1 MDIFLERF
9 LEDIKRKKLSHNTFD
24 AYRRDIERF
33 YKYLNKRSLTI
44 DVVDDEIIRAYFQEL
59 SKKNMANSSI
69 VRNIISIRNFY
80 KFLTKNK
87 YLLYNPTVNYEIPK
101 VNRKLPEILTVEE
114 VNKLLSAPDMTTTKG
129 IRDKAMLE
137 LIYASGMRV
146 TELLNIRMDD
156 INLKLNY
163 CVANGSKSQERIIPI
178 GSYAVKFMLEYLKI
192 RDEINIHKY
201 NYLFLNLKG
210 FPMTRQGFWKLVKEY
225 ADNTGI
231 YKKIDPYCLR
241 HSFAVHLIQNG
252 ADIKTVQELLGHKDM
267 NTTQIYS
274 LISKKSRIADVYMKT
289 HPRA

>member
-9 LEDIKRKKLSHNTFD
+9 LEDIKRKKLSYNTFD

-33 YKYLNKRSLTI
+33 YKYVDKRNLTI
-44 DVVDDEIIRAYFQEL
+44 SSVDDEVIREYFQEL

-80 KFLTKNK
+80 KFLLKNK
-87 YLLYNPTVNYEIPK
+87 CILYNPIINFEIPK
-101 VNRKLPEILTVEE
+101 VTRKLPEILTVEE
-114 VNKLLSAPDMTTTKG
+114 VNKLLMAPDTRTIKG

-137 LIYASGMRV
+137 LLYASGMRV
-146 TELLNIRMDD
+146 TELLNIRMNE

-163 CVANGSKSQERIIPI
+163 CIAKGSKNQERIIPI
-178 GSYAVKFMLEYLKI
+178 GSYAVKFLLEYLKI

-201 NYLFLNLKG
+201 NFLFLNLKG

-225 ADNTGI
+225 ADNTEV

-274 LISKKSRIADVYMKT
+274 VISKKSKIADVYMKT

>member
-1 MDIFLERF
+1 MDIFLEGF
-9 LEDIKRKKLSHNTFD
+9 LEDINRKKLSPNTFD

-33 YKYLNKRSLTI
+33 YRYLNKKDLT
-44 DVVDDEIIRAYFQEL
+44 VDAVDEEIIRIYVQEL
-59 SKKNMANSSI
+59 KRKNMANSSI

-80 KFLTKNK
+80 KFLMKNK
-87 YLLYNPTVNYEIPK
+87 YLSFNPTTTFQIPK
-101 VNRKLPEILTVEE
+101 VDRKLPEILTIEE
-114 VNKLLSAPDMTTTKG
+114 VNKLLNAPDQTTLKG
-129 IRDKAMLE
+129 IRDKGMLE
-137 LIYASGMRV
+137 LIYASGMKV
-146 TELLNIRMDD
+146 TELLTMRMDD
-156 INLKLNY
+156 INLKFNY
-163 CVANGSKSQERIIPI
+163 CIATGNKNNQRVIPI
-178 GSYAVKFMLEYLKI
+178 GSYAVKFVLEYLKV

-225 ADNTGI
+225 SESTGI

-252 ADIKTVQELLGHKDM
+252 ADLKTVQELLGHKDT

-274 LISKKSRIADVYMKT
+274 LISKKNKIADIYMKT

>member
-1 MDIFLERF
+1 MDIYLERF
-9 LEDIKRKKLSHNTFD
+9 LEDVKRKKLSNNTFD
-24 AYRRDIERF
+24 AYKRDIERF
-33 YKYLNKRSLTI
+33 YKYLNRRELTI
-44 DVVDDEIIRAYFQEL
+44 DAVDEEVIRLYFQEL

-80 KFLTKNK
+80 KFLIKNK
-87 YLLYNPTVNYEIPK
+87 YLIHNPTINYEIPK
-101 VNRKLPEILTVEE
+101 VDRKLPEILTIEE
-114 VNKLLSAPDMTTTKG
+114 VNKLLSAPDMTTLKG
-129 IRDKAMLE
+129 TRDKAMLE
-137 LIYASGMRV
+137 LMYASGMKV
-146 TELLNIRMDD
+146 TELLSVRIND
-156 INLKLNY
+156 INLNLNY
-163 CVANGSKSQERIIPI
+163 CIATGNKNQERIIPI
-178 GSYAVKFMLEYLKI
+178 GSYAVKFLIEYLKI
-192 RDEINIHKY
+192 RDEINIHQY

-225 ADNTGI
+225 AENTGI

-274 LISKKSRIADVYMKT
+274 LISKKSKIADVYMKT